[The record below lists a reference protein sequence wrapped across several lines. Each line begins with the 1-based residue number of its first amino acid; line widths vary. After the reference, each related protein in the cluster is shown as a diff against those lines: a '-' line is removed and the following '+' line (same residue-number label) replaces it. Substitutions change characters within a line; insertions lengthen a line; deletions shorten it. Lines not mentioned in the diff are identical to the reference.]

1 MFRLAVDTDFE
12 NLKQIYRLSVQ
23 KLAPSLYSHDQV
35 IAWSS
40 FPDNFALFH
49 DFIFQADTYLL
60 ENQGQIIGFCGLQ
73 CDGRIASFYLHPD
86 FTRQGYGTKL
96 LIYVLEKG
104 IQQGIK
110 RFYTEASFFSQ
121 PVFSRHGFEIVEMET
136 VKYGDVSF
144 DRYKMELTIKK
155 FSPNLLINGQNL

>member
-1 MFRLAVDTDFE
+1 MFRLAVDSDFE
-12 NLKQIYRLSVQ
+12 IIRQIYRLSVQ

-40 FPDNFALFH
+40 SPDNFSKFY
-49 DFIFQADTYLL
+49 DFIFQANTYLL
-60 ENQGQIIGFCGLQ
+60 ENQGQIIGFSGLQ
-73 CDGRIASFYLHPD
+73 SDGHIASFYIHPD

-104 IQQGIK
+104 IQQEIK
-110 RFYTEASFFSQ
+110 RFYTEASFLSQ
-121 PVFSRHGFEIVEMET
+121 PVFSRYGFEIVEMET

-144 DRYKMELTIKK
+144 DRYKMEKIV
-155 FSPNLLINGQNL
+155 NRRI

>member
-1 MFRLAVDTDFE
+1 MFRLAVDSDFE
-12 NLKQIYRLSVQ
+12 ILRQVYRLSVQ

-40 FPDNFALFH
+40 FPDSFFKFH

-73 CDGRIASFYLHPD
+73 SNGRIASFYIHPD
-86 FTRQGYGTKL
+86 FTRQGYGSKL

-104 IQQGIK
+104 IFQGIK

-121 PVFSRHGFEIVEMET
+121 PVFSRYGFEIVEMET
-136 VKYGDVSF
+136 IKYGDVSF
-144 DRYKMELTIKK
+144 DRYKMEKVIK
-155 FSPNLLINGQNL
+155 NEE